1 MYGKLPKELTAKSA
15 TPALVRLKPHGARE
29 RAKILRLF
37 FASFACFAVQTSGLP
52 SEIHMPSFPYKR
64 VVVVGVTSS
73 GKSTLAE
80 KLAKR
85 FDLNYIELDAL
96 NWELNWQSAPLE
108 VFRAR
113 VEKATQAEKWIVA
126 GNYRVV
132 RDLIWPRAEA
142 IIWLDYPLLT
152 VLWQLT
158 RRSFTRWWTQELL
171 WGTNREPLWTHF
183 KLWSKESLY
192 NWLFKTYWRRKREFS
207 ILFSQPEYRHLKLIR
222 FAHPKETEE
231 WFNRP

>member
-1 MYGKLPKELTAKSA
+1 M
-15 TPALVRLKPHGARE
+15 H
-29 RAKILRLF
+29 
-37 FASFACFAVQTSGLP
+37 
-52 SEIHMPSFPYKR
+52 SFPYKR

-85 FDLNYIELDAL
+85 FELNYIELDAL
-96 NWELNWQSAPLE
+96 NWEPHWQAAPLE

-126 GNYRVV
+126 GNYHIV
-132 RDLIWPRAEA
+132 RDLIWPKAEA
-142 IIWLDYPLLT
+142 IFWLDYPLLT

-183 KLWSKESLY
+183 KLWSTDSLY
-192 NWLFKTYWRRKREFS
+192 HWLFKTYWRRKRDYPT
-207 ILFSQPEYRHLKLIR
+207 LFSQPEHLHLKLIR
-222 FAHPKETEE
+222 FAHPNETEA
-231 WFNRP
+231 WLKSL